1 MWSYEFW
8 SVTTSFVV
16 HPQQHL
22 RLGIS
27 RTHPNIVQYKERR
40 GKNHHLR
47 RPELQIVVN
56 YFSSCTTPH
65 RRLSPLTTPRR
76 GSSPLGHYN
85 CGGGGVVPSFPFR
98 FGLQALFLSF
108 LSVIFGDDPVVSG
121 GSLFQMESQA
131 AGLRRVLLL
140 SFCVSG
146 IWAAYIYQGILQ
158 ETVSTK
164 RFGSDKKR
172 FEHLAFLNLAQN
184 VVCLIWSFLMIKILS
199 RNANGG
205 APWWSYWSAGITNTI
220 GPAMGIEALKYISY
234 PAQAFSESS
243 IERIGVL
250 YENWHESYAV
260 LAKSSKM
267 IPVMLMGTLVYGIR
281 YTFPEYLCTFL
292 VAGGVSMFALLKTSS
307 KTISKLASPNA
318 PLGYALC
325 FLNLA
330 FDGFTNA
337 TQDSI
342 SVRYPKTNAWD
353 IMLGM
358 NLWGTIYNM
367 IFMFGLPNAMGYDA
381 IRFCRQHPEAA
392 WDILLYCLC
401 GAVGQNFIF
410 LTISRFGSLTN
421 TTITTT
427 RKFVSIV
434 VSSLLSGNPL
444 SEKQWASVVMVFS
457 GLSYQIYLKWK
468 KSRRSQKKRKST

>member
-1 MWSYEFW
+1 M
-8 SVTTSFVV
+8 
-16 HPQQHL
+16 Q
-22 RLGIS
+22 
-27 RTHPNIVQYKERR
+27 
-40 GKNHHLR
+40 
-47 RPELQIVVN
+47 
-56 YFSSCTTPH
+56 
-65 RRLSPLTTPRR
+65 SP
-76 GSSPLGHYN
+76 S
-85 CGGGGVVPSFPFR
+85 
-98 FGLQALFLSF
+98 
-108 LSVIFGDDPVVSG
+108 
-121 GSLFQMESQA
+121 

-140 SFCVSG
+140 AFCVTG
-146 IWAAYIYQGILQ
+146 IWAAYIYQGVLQ
-158 ETVSTK
+158 ETVSTR
-164 RFGSDKKR
+164 RFGSDNKR

-184 VVCLIWSFLMIKILS
+184 VVCLIWSFLMIKIWS
-199 RNANGG
+199 NGGNGG

-234 PAQAFSESS
+234 PAQESS
-243 IERIGVL
+243 ILHGPSPFSL
-250 YENWHESYAV
+250 V

-281 YTFPEYLCTFL
+281 YTFPEYLCTLL
-292 VAGGVSMFALLKTSS
+292 VAGGVSCFALLKTSS
-307 KTISKLASPNA
+307 KTIRKLARPNA

-342 SVRYPKTNAWD
+342 TARYPKTSAWN

-358 NLWGTIYNM
+358 NLWGTIYNV

-381 IRFCRQHPEAA
+381 IQFCKSHPEAA

-434 VSSLLSGNPL
+434 VSSVLSGNPL
-444 SEKQWASVVMVFS
+444 SKKQWGSVAMVFS
-457 GLSYQIYLKWK
+457 GLSYQIYLKSK
-468 KSRRSQKKRKST
+468 KLQRMQKKRKSA